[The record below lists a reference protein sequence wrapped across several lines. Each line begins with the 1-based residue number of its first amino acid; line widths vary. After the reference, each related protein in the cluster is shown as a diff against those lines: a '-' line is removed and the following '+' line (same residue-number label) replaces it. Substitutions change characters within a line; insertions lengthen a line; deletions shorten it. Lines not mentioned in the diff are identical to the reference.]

1 MFDLTFL
8 GTSASAPSI
17 QRSLPSLMVRYE
29 EYRFLIDC
37 GEGTQRQ
44 ILHAGLGFRNL
55 TRILL
60 THGHL
65 DHILGIAG
73 LLSTMIRWEAME
85 NIDLYGGRDTL
96 ERVGDLITRIVCRGT
111 RVPSTLRL
119 HVLEPGMKLVETSDF
134 CLSCFPVLHRGTD
147 SFGFIFERKSRRPFL
162 PERAEALNIPPGP
175 WRRELALGKDVTL
188 PDGRTIQGESVLGEE
203 IPGTKLA
210 VVGDCGNPELLTE
223 AVRDADTLVI
233 EATYLEEDAAMA
245 KKYSHLTARM
255 GAQLAKDANV
265 GRLILTHVSRR
276 YRDRDILR
284 EAAAV
289 FPNTRVARD
298 LDEYKVPDLN

>member
-1 MFDLTFL
+1 MRNGQPRNISPPIMTK
-8 GTSASAPSI
+8 AP
-17 QRSLPSLMVRYE
+17 RTNRVTGELPPRGANS
-29 EYRFLIDC
+29 C
-37 GEGTQRQ
+37 
-44 ILHAGLGFRNL
+44 
-55 TRILL
+55 
-60 THGHL
+60 
-65 DHILGIAG
+65 IAG
-73 LLSTMIRWEAME
+73 LLSTMIHWEAME

-119 HVLEPGMKLVETSDF
+119 HVLEPGMKLVEISDF

-188 PDGRTIQGESVLGEE
+188 PDGRTIQSESVLGEE

-223 AVRDADTLVI
+223 AVRGADTLA
-233 EATYLEEDAAMA
+233 EYLDAA
-245 KKYSHLTARM
+245 
-255 GAQLAKDANV
+255 GV
-265 GRLILTHVSRR
+265 GG
-276 YRDRDILR
+276 
-284 EAAAV
+284 
-289 FPNTRVARD
+289 F
-298 LDEYKVPDLN
+298 